1 MNTGSPMTALYIEP
15 PPQPTCTVGGQLEY
29 NGDQWRSME
38 INGVQWSPNGVQMES
53 KWSPNFQWR
62 WGQICVP
69 HTPNM
74 ITLSYVFDV
83 SQAICAEQLRPESF
97 GGSLM
102 IICFTSN
109 PERRLENALEQ
120 RSFVLCVT

>member
-1 MNTGSPMTALYIEP
+1 MTALYIEP

-38 INGVQWSPNGVQMES
+38 INGVQMES